1 MKDGYIR
8 IAAASFDTNI
18 ADIKNNSLQ
27 ICKLIDQ
34 AYENKAKIIV
44 FPELCLTGYT
54 CEDLFNQDRLLNEAK
69 FQLQNIIEKT
79 INKDIIVVVGL
90 PYQHL
95 NSLYNVAAIIH
106 SGKLLG
112 LVPKTHVPNYQEF
125 YEARRF
131 EKAPSKNTTVFFNG
145 QTIPF
150 GTKYIFASSTNH
162 EFKFGVEICED
173 LWLPDAPSIDLALNG
188 ATLIL
193 NPSASNEITTKK
205 DYRRLLVKSQ

>member
-27 ICKLIDQ
+27 ICKLIEQ

-125 YEARRF
+125 YEDVLKKHHQKIQPYF
-131 EKAPSKNTTVFFNG
+131 LMVKLLHLVLN
-145 QTIPF
+145 
-150 GTKYIFASSTNH
+150 IFLLHQLIVNLNL
-162 EFKFGVEICED
+162 ELKFVRISGCLMLQV
-173 LWLPDAPSIDLALNG
+173 
-188 ATLIL
+188 LIL
-193 NPSASNEITTKK
+193 P
-205 DYRRLLVKSQ
+205 

>member
-1 MKDGYIR
+1 MIMKDGYIR

-27 ICKLIDQ
+27 ICKLIEQ

-54 CEDLFNQDRLLNEAK
+54 CEDLFNQDRLLNKAK

-95 NSLYNVAAIIH
+95 ELSLQIHHIHQLYTTFIYWVVIIVC
-106 SGKLLG
+106 K
-112 LVPKTHVPNYQEF
+112 
-125 YEARRF
+125 
-131 EKAPSKNTTVFFNG
+131 
-145 QTIPF
+145 
-150 GTKYIFASSTNH
+150 
-162 EFKFGVEICED
+162 EI
-173 LWLPDAPSIDLALNG
+173 
-188 ATLIL
+188 
-193 NPSASNEITTKK
+193 
-205 DYRRLLVKSQ
+205 

>member
-79 INKDIIVVVGL
+79 INKDIVVIVGL

-131 EKAPSKNTTVFFNG
+131 EKAPSKIQPYFLMVKLFHLVLNTFLLHQLIMNLNLELKFVK
-145 QTIPF
+145 IF
-150 GTKYIFASSTNH
+150 GCLMLQ
-162 EFKFGVEICED
+162 V
-173 LWLPDAPSIDLALNG
+173 
-188 ATLIL
+188 LIL
-193 NPSASNEITTKK
+193 P
-205 DYRRLLVKSQ
+205 